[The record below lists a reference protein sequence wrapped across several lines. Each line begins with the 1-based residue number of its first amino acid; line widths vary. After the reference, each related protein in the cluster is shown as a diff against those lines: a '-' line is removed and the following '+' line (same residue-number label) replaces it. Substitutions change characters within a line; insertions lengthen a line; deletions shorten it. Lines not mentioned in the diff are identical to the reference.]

1 MIVALNQD
9 FTKLYERVIIDGS
22 LNAEVL
28 RNNLE
33 VESTQFFSNEQSS
46 LQLGVL
52 SHKAGYLETPHF
64 HPKQERHPTSTQQ
77 FFIVTRG
84 TVIVDF
90 FSKKLDVIESIELL
104 VGDSILIIDGIHRIR
119 IIENSRCVSIKQGP
133 FLGISADKIEVC

>member
-9 FTKLYERVIIDGS
+9 FTKLYERIIIDGV

-52 SHKAGYLETPHF
+52 SHKAGFLETPHF
-64 HPKQERHPTSTQQ
+64 HSRQDRYPTSTQQ

-84 TVIVDF
+84 KVIVDF
-90 FSKKLDVIESIELL
+90 FSKNLDVLESVELL
-104 VGDSILIIDGIHRIR
+104 VGDSILIIEGLHRIR

-133 FLGISADKIEVC
+133 FLGISADKIEVS